1 MPDAERVSG
10 GEPVRLPV
18 AHGFARADVP
28 GPTRLFYR
36 DDHDVAELTV
46 FAQLTGQPAPDG
58 PGKDVA
64 VRLTGQLTR
73 DKPPDDGPG
82 REHQHDPGNG
92 PGRLIGLRH
101 EQHDP
106 GNEPGQ
112 LIGLRHEQHDPGNE
126 PGQLIGLRHEQHD
139 PGNGPGRPSGIGRV
153 RGQSGGQP
161 RGLALAARP

>member
-1 MPDAERVSG
+1 MPDAERVSDG
-10 GEPVRLPV
+10 KPVRLPV
-18 AHGFARADVP
+18 AHGFARANAP
-28 GPTRLFYR
+28 GPTRLLGR

-46 FAQLTGQPAPDG
+46 FARLTGQPAPDD

-64 VRLTGQLTR
+64 VRLTGQLAR

-106 GNEPGQ
+106 GN
-112 LIGLRHEQHDPGNE
+112 
-126 PGQLIGLRHEQHD
+126 
-139 PGNGPGRPSGIGRV
+139 GPGRPSGIGRV
-153 RGQSGGQP
+153 RGQSGGQS
-161 RGLALAARP
+161 RGLAAGGPALADRPRVNLPRLT